1 MRLWLSG
8 FAGPEQD
15 DTGEPGKG
23 FLERNW
29 RYQGDLVLLYNVIN
43 TKMIRY
49 LQATYLDCKDPKIS
63 YFHCDLN
70 HFTEKNVLV

>member
-1 MRLWLSG
+1 MILWLSG

-29 RYQGDLVLLYNVIN
+29 RYQGDLVSLYNVIN

-49 LQATYLDCKDPKIS
+49 L
-63 YFHCDLN
+63 HLN
-70 HFTEKNVLV
+70 